1 MKNQHQTYHDE
12 EWYLTVT
19 YTRDEYGNIIRDET
33 NYADGTRTVIEKA
46 LTLDDR
52 HRVIRSEGI
61 SDDGRQTLSEYSYN
75 KQGQTTKHYIY
86 RYGIW
91 EGKDINSFTDN
102 TYDRNGNLIRVDVRW
117 EPDNGNNGYALCT
130 YQNDRLV
137 REETYIGEEPDS
149 YTDYTYDETGLIQTA
164 IACKADGTPETKHL
178 TTFDEYGNKLEVV
191 AYAYASELARYGE
204 TDEEPDSRTTYIY
217 ELKE

>member
-137 REETYIGEEPDS
+137 REKLTSVRNRIPIRTIPMMKPVS
-149 YTDYTYDETGLIQTA
+149 FRPPLPAKLMVLRKPSTSPPSTNTA
-164 IACKADGTPETKHL
+164 TSWKLWPMPMPLNWHGTEKPTK
-178 TTFDEYGNKLEVV
+178 N
-191 AYAYASELARYGE
+191 
-204 TDEEPDSRTTYIY
+204 RTAGRPIFMS
-217 ELKE
+217 